1 MSSSEHKIKSID
13 VRSASLEFIKAFNQF
28 NNTIRAE
35 KLPDDP
41 PVPLDE
47 TIQSLRNLPD
57 FVSIKCWTIMSEDST
72 QIIALGDLVLEKL
85 AENRHMAEFDVNVLP
100 EFRLQGLGSRLL
112 AAITQEAKADN
123 RRLLVSE
130 TLDRVASGGAF
141 MKRVGAQEVLVGHVN
156 QLALDELDK
165 DLLAAW
171 INSGQS
177 NSAEF
182 TLGFWDGA
190 YPEEKINDVIRLYEL
205 ENQQPM
211 GELDIEDIHMTA
223 KQLRQLEKHIFAKG
237 YQRWTC
243 YLVEKS
249 SGNFAGY
256 TETLWNPNRPTLLSQ
271 EMTGV
276 FPEYRNKGLGRWLK
290 AVMLERVLKERSEV
304 KFVRTG
310 NADSN
315 AAMLKINQELGF
327 KSYMAESLWQLEIEQ
342 AQKYLNNRGI

>member
-1 MSSSEHKIKSID
+1 MQYTLQSID
-13 VRSASLEFIKAFNQF
+13 IRSASLEFIKAFNQF

-47 TIQSLRNLPD
+47 TIQSFRNLPD
-57 FVSIKCWTIMSEDST
+57 FISLKGWAVLNDDST
-72 QIIALGDLVLEKL
+72 QLIAWGDLVLENLK
-85 AENRHMAEFDVNVLP
+85 ENRHMAEFDVRILP
-100 EFRLQGLGSRLL
+100 DFRLHGLGSRLL

-123 RRLLVSE
+123 RQLLVTE
-130 TLDRVASGGAF
+130 TVDRVLAGSAF
-141 MKRVGAQEVLVGHVN
+141 MTRVGAKEVLVGHIN
-156 QLALDELDK
+156 QLVTEKLDEG
-165 DLLAAW
+165 LLAAW
-171 INSGQS
+171 INNGQN
-177 NSAEF
+177 NSAQF

-205 ENQQPM
+205 ENQQPR
-211 GELDIEDIHMTA
+211 GTLDVEDIHMTA
-223 KQLRQLEKHIFAKG
+223 EKLRQLEKHVFAKG

-243 YLVEKS
+243 FLMEKL

-256 TETLWNPNRPTLLSQ
+256 TEVLWNPNRPTLLSQ

-290 AVMLERVLKERSEV
+290 AVMLARVLKERKEV
-304 KFVRTG
+304 KFIRTG

-315 AAMLKINQELGF
+315 VAMLKINQELGF
-327 KSYMAESLWQLEIEQ
+327 KPYMAESLWQLEIGQ
-342 AQKYLNNRGI
+342 AQQYLNQRDKP